1 VLGRIAAEVGPD
13 VVRRL
18 VVRGPTTPDWRH
30 GPLRVKGRGPRDTY
44 G

>member
-1 VLGRIAAEVGPD
+1 

-18 VVRGPTTPDWRH
+18 VVRGPTTPDWGH
-30 GPLRVKGRGPRDTY
+30 GRLRVRGPGPRDTY